1 MGQSLDRTARRI
13 IGVLIEKQLCTP
25 NLYPLTLNALVNGC
39 NQKSNRNP
47 VLILQEFE
55 VEGALRNLY
64 VKEWATNMTGPGS
77 RVLKWK
83 HRACDRLGLNDE
95 QLPIMGELLLRGAQT
110 AGELRARVARMRDYK
125 NGSDIDRVVS
135 QLQELGLVRV
145 LPPEAGRRAKLL
157 DHTLYLDDEKEA
169 SPTLSAPP
177 SLVDKVPEKVAT
189 VDLEALQDELKHLK
203 QRVARMEEALG
214 MNDPQEDDGPQEQ
227 S

>member
-110 AGELRARVARMRDYK
+110 AGELRARVARMRDYE

-177 SLVDKVPEKVAT
+177 SLVDKVPEEVAT
-189 VDLEALQDELKHLK
+189 VDLETLQDELKLLK
-203 QRVARMEEALG
+203 QRVSRMEEALG
-214 MNDPQEDDGPQEQ
+214 MNEPQEDDGPQEQ